1 MPNPVPAPSAPLAS
15 GDPTRRH
22 GVEVDGAVLFPG
34 LTRPE
39 ADAAA
44 TWLGTVDAPHQ
55 VLVPVEIGVV
65 LSDGAGPH
73 LLDASGGLVLVLGPH
88 AHVAGAR
95 VAMGAPSPLHAIGA
109 VEDHG
114 TYWVWRARRDV
125 PEPDRVGALDSLDAC
140 PDTDAL
146 TVWGAAGGGIA
157 RTLEP

>member
-1 MPNPVPAPSAPLAS
+1 MPTPVAAPSAPLAS

-22 GVEVDGAVLFPG
+22 GVEMDGAVLFPG

-39 ADAAA
+39 ADAVAS
-44 TWLGTVDAPHQ
+44 WLGGVEAPAQ

-73 LLDASGGLVLVLGPH
+73 LLDPAGALVLVLGPH
-88 AHVAGAR
+88 SHIAGAY
-95 VAMGAPSPLHAIGA
+95 VAMGSPSPLHAIGA

-114 TYWVWRARRDV
+114 THWEWRARRDV
-125 PEPDRVGALDSLDAC
+125 PEPDRVRALDSLDAC

-146 TVWGAAGGGIA
+146 AKWGAPGGLA
-157 RTLEP
+157 RTLAP

>member
-1 MPNPVPAPSAPLAS
+1 MPSPVAAPSAPLAS

-39 ADAAA
+39 ADAVAG
-44 TWLGTVDAPHQ
+44 WLGAAHAPEQ

-73 LLDASGGLVLVLGPH
+73 LLDAHGALVLVLGPH
-88 AHVAGAR
+88 SHVAGAH

-114 TYWVWRARRDV
+114 THWVWRARRDV
-125 PEPDRVGALDSLDAC
+125 PEPDRVEALDSLDAC
-140 PDTDAL
+140 RDAEAL
-146 TVWGAAGGGIA
+146 VGWGAVGGDSA
-157 RTLEP
+157 RTLAP

>member
-1 MPNPVPAPSAPLAS
+1 MPNPVAAPSAPLAS

-39 ADAAA
+39 ADAVAG
-44 TWLGTVDAPHQ
+44 WLGTVEAPPQ

-73 LLDASGGLVLVLGPH
+73 LLDASGALVLVLGPH
-88 AHVAGAR
+88 SHVAGAH

-109 VEDHG
+109 VEDQG
-114 TYWVWRARRDV
+114 THWVWRARRDV
-125 PEPDRVGALDSLDAC
+125 PEADRVGALDSLDAC
-140 PDTDAL
+140 PDADAL
-146 TVWGAAGGGIA
+146 VGWGAGGDGPT
-157 RTLEP
+157 RTLAP